1 MEKVARLERKKK
13 RDNATWTDEQEE
25 ASWHV
30 HADDA
35 LLTADEPE
43 ENMVPQEAYNSLKF
57 SRDCTEYNI
66 PSAPPLQPVKPLYSN
81 AVMVVDKKTSQIFC
95 ITTLLF
101 TALHVQGVRG
111 YWIRDSPQGER
122 FDVMTYGRVR
132 TDNTKRAERMSPN
145 HCCSLGIA
153 NVTAEDAGEYYCGP
167 GGGEISLSILDIS
180 ASPSRTD
187 SDVSLSCLLHTHK
200 GCEKQSFTDKI
211 HLSWIDEKGSPLQES
226 ADRQIQ
232 NTSACH
238 TTLKESHLHQRE
250 KTWSCQLT
258 TRWRWLKIV
267 ATYTMLDPDPTGR
280 SPGLMMESDE
290 MGKAK
295 KGKSSASLEIPI
307 RLTMFFILLI
317 LPVVIG
323 IVHVV
328 KRKRQNV
335 KEPLEDTELQDLK

>member
-43 ENMVPQEAYNSLKF
+43 ENMVPQEAYNSL
-57 SRDCTEYNI
+57 N
-66 PSAPPLQPVKPLYSN
+66 N

-111 YWIRDSPQGER
+111 YWIRDRYVAAGGHESLPCADMCMSDCLKTIWTYSSPQGER

-200 GCEKQSFTDKI
+200 GCEKRSFTDKI
-211 HLSWIDEKGSPLQES
+211 HRSWIDEKGSPLQES

-295 KGKSSASLEIPI
+295 KGKSSASLE
-307 RLTMFFILLI
+307 
-317 LPVVIG
+317 
-323 IVHVV
+323 
-328 KRKRQNV
+328 
-335 KEPLEDTELQDLK
+335 PLEDTELQDLK

>member
-111 YWIRDSPQGER
+111 YWIRDRYVAAGGYESLPCADMCMSDCLKTIWTYSSPQGER

-167 GGGEISLSILDIS
+167 GGGEISLSILD
-180 ASPSRTD
+180 
-187 SDVSLSCLLHTHK
+187 
-200 GCEKQSFTDKI
+200 
-211 HLSWIDEKGSPLQES
+211 
-226 ADRQIQ
+226 
-232 NTSACH
+232 N
-238 TTLKESHLHQRE
+238 
-250 KTWSCQLT
+250 
-258 TRWRWLKIV
+258 
-267 ATYTMLDPDPTGR
+267 PDPTGR

>member
-43 ENMVPQEAYNSLKF
+43 ENMVPQEAYNSL
-57 SRDCTEYNI
+57 N
-66 PSAPPLQPVKPLYSN
+66 N

-111 YWIRDSPQGER
+111 YWIRDSSPQGER

-200 GCEKQSFTDKI
+200 GCEKRSFTDKI
-211 HLSWIDEKGSPLQES
+211 HRSWIDEKGSPLQES

-307 RLTMFFILLI
+307 RLTIFFILLI

-335 KEPLEDTELQDLK
+335 KNDYKLSCQ